1 MPEFFWVL
9 RHGMEAAIIYLSVC
23 PTRFELETCSSD
35 TLLSFF
41 FKLTIPY
48 WVAYNYQ
55 FNPNI
60 KMMKKKLTIHLYSKW
75 YWSSCSCMQVAR
87 VILFVY
93 FFAHVYLHFDQV
105 IIINQSSSLQ
115 GSALWQSVVKLV
127 PGCSIN
133 LQVRTVF
140 PLGFYS
146 MMAVP
151 PAMSAMNLLWFR
163 KICKGMVKAMS
174 SANRSQCVKTD

>member
-1 MPEFFWVL
+1 
-9 RHGMEAAIIYLSVC
+9 
-23 PTRFELETCSSD
+23 
-35 TLLSFF
+35 
-41 FKLTIPY
+41 
-48 WVAYNYQ
+48 VAL
-55 FNPNI
+55 FAGW
-60 KMMKKKLTIHLYSKW
+60 L
-75 YWSSCSCMQVAR
+75 VAR

-93 FFAHVYLHFDQV
+93 FFAHVYLHFD
-105 IIINQSSSLQ
+105 
-115 GSALWQSVVKLV
+115 
-127 PGCSIN
+127 
-133 LQVRTVF
+133 QVRTVF